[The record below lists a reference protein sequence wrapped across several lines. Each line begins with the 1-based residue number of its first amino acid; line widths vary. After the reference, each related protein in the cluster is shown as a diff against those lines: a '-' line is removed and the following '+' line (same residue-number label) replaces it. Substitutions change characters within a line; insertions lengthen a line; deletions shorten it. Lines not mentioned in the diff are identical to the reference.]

1 MRMPKR
7 GNRAGKG
14 RDSNSIPP
22 LLEQGVSIILMDYV
36 VEHQNRLLIER
47 FGDLKGKL
55 CYEGY
60 YGRKKPCEFCALRQA
75 IESGRSKVHE
85 VKTKDG
91 RIHEFR
97 FIPFTDASG
106 VTKVVEVTTDI
117 AERKRVEEALRESE
131 EKLQCMF
138 ESVTDGITV
147 TDLNGVIIELN
158 QGALEIHGVGSKDEA
173 LGKHSWEFIA
183 PRDREKVAEHTG
195 KTIEQGRPTAVE
207 YTLVKADGSEFP
219 GEISASVLKGASGN
233 PIGFIGIT
241 RDITERKRMEEQ
253 LISSERLAAI
263 GQLASGVAHELRNPL
278 GAIRNAVFYVRR
290 RIAKSTLPATEPKVL
305 EFLDII
311 DGEVNSA
318 NKVINDLL
326 GFSRIAKPTV
336 SSVNI
341 GGIIEDAIKHV
352 PMPENVE
359 LTRDVDSSLPMV
371 MVDAEQV
378 QRVFVNVIFN
388 AVEAMPQGGR
398 LGIRARSKGEFV
410 EVEFTDT
417 GCGILKSA
425 INKIF
430 DPLFTTKAKGIGL
443 GLPMCKSTIERHGG
457 GIGVESKEGEGTTF
471 TVSLPTQAV

>member
-7 GNRAGKG
+7 GNRAGEG
-14 RDSNSIPP
+14 RDSSSIPP

-36 VEHQNRLLIER
+36 VEYQNRLLIER
-47 FGDLKGKL
+47 FGDLKGEL

-60 YGRKKPCEFCALRQA
+60 YGRKKPCEICALRQA
-75 IESGRSKVHE
+75 IESGRSEVHE

-91 RIHEFR
+91 RVYEFQ

-117 AERKRVEEALRESE
+117 GERKRAEEALRAASDELKE
-131 EKLQCMF
+131 VRGELIRAEK
-138 ESVTDGITV
+138 
-147 TDLNGVIIELN
+147 
-158 QGALEIHGVGSKDEA
+158 
-173 LGKHSWEFIA
+173 
-183 PRDREKVAEHTG
+183 
-195 KTIEQGRPTAVE
+195 
-207 YTLVKADGSEFP
+207 
-219 GEISASVLKGASGN
+219 
-233 PIGFIGIT
+233 
-241 RDITERKRMEEQ
+241 
-253 LISSERLAAI
+253 LAAI
-263 GQLASGVAHELRNPL
+263 GQLASGVGHELRNPL

-290 RIAKSTLPATEPKVL
+290 RTARSALPATEPKVL

-326 GFSRIAKPTV
+326 GFSRLAKPTV
-336 SSVNI
+336 SAVNI

-378 QRVFVNVIFN
+378 RQVFVNIILN
-388 AVEAMPQGGR
+388 AVQAMPEDGR
-398 LGIRARSKGEFV
+398 LGIIAKSKGEFV
-410 EVEFTDT
+410 EVKFTDT
-417 GCGILKSA
+417 GGGIPESA

-471 TVSLPTQAV
+471 TVSLPTRAV

>member
-1 MRMPKR
+1 MFIRRTKGVMRMPKR

-75 IESGRSKVHE
+75 IESGRSEVHE

-117 AERKRVEEALRESE
+117 GERKNAEEALRTANDELRE
-131 EKLQCMF
+131 MRDELIRAEK
-138 ESVTDGITV
+138 
-147 TDLNGVIIELN
+147 
-158 QGALEIHGVGSKDEA
+158 
-173 LGKHSWEFIA
+173 
-183 PRDREKVAEHTG
+183 
-195 KTIEQGRPTAVE
+195 
-207 YTLVKADGSEFP
+207 
-219 GEISASVLKGASGN
+219 
-233 PIGFIGIT
+233 
-241 RDITERKRMEEQ
+241 
-253 LISSERLAAI
+253 LAAI
-263 GQLASGVAHELRNPL
+263 GQLASGVGHELRNPL

-290 RIAKSTLPATEPKVL
+290 RIAKSALPATEPKVL

-326 GFSRIAKPTV
+326 GFSRLAKPTV
-336 SSVNI
+336 SAVNI
-341 GGIIEDAIKHV
+341 GGIIEDALKHV

-378 QRVFVNVIFN
+378 RQVFVNIILN
-388 AVEAMPQGGR
+388 AVQAMPEDGC
-398 LGIRARSKGEFV
+398 LGIIAKSKGEFV

-417 GCGILKSA
+417 GGGIPESA

>member
-1 MRMPKR
+1 MFIRRMGWVMRTPNR
-7 GNRAGKG
+7 GDRAGKG

-47 FGDLKGKL
+47 FGVLKGKL

-75 IESGRSKVHE
+75 IESGRSEVHE

-97 FIPFTDASG
+97 FIPFTDAGG
-106 VTKVVEVTTDI
+106 VTKAVEVTTDI
-117 AERKRVEEALRESE
+117 SERKNAEEALRAANDELRE
-131 EKLQCMF
+131 MRDELIRAEK
-138 ESVTDGITV
+138 
-147 TDLNGVIIELN
+147 
-158 QGALEIHGVGSKDEA
+158 
-173 LGKHSWEFIA
+173 
-183 PRDREKVAEHTG
+183 
-195 KTIEQGRPTAVE
+195 
-207 YTLVKADGSEFP
+207 
-219 GEISASVLKGASGN
+219 
-233 PIGFIGIT
+233 
-241 RDITERKRMEEQ
+241 
-253 LISSERLAAI
+253 LAAI
-263 GQLASGVAHELRNPL
+263 GQLASGVGHELRNPL

-290 RIAKSTLPATEPKVL
+290 RIAKSALPATEPKVL

-326 GFSRIAKPTV
+326 GFSRLAKPTV
-336 SSVNI
+336 SAVNI
-341 GGIIEDAIKHV
+341 GGIIEDALKHV

-378 QRVFVNVIFN
+378 RQVFVNIILN
-388 AVEAMPQGGR
+388 AVQAMPEDGH
-398 LGIRARSKGEFV
+398 LGIIAKSKGEFV
-410 EVEFTDT
+410 EVKFTDT
-417 GCGILKSA
+417 GGGIPETA